1 MRSSHGDGSETIRRA
16 RPDDIEPILTLLTE
30 YELPRSSFEPF
41 YMHDTS
47 YRPEHSWVV
56 EQQGRLLSHI
66 RIYDRWTHLAGRSGW
81 VPIEQEVVRAVLHP
95 ALSGSV
101 RIGPAQ
107 QQELPA
113 LMHLYDVANAQRTG
127 TTGRSP
133 EYWQELPLWLQEK
146 ANDLLVA
153 HENALDTPVGYV
165 RSRVTQDALEIL
177 ELASEGDSPDIAH
190 SLLTTSA
197 MQLDGH
203 LLGHFPPSMRT
214 IFLPGEF
221 GVRDDPGL
229 MGRVINLA
237 ALASALA
244 PQWVE
249 RLLEAGRD

>member
-66 RIYDRWTHLAGRSGW
+66 RIYDRWIRVGQAKLHIAGIGNVITARDARGHGYVGRIMATILPVLQQEGYALSLLWTHLTGLYGRSGW

-95 ALSGSV
+95 TLSGSV

-146 ANDLLVA
+146 AND
-153 HENALDTPVGYV
+153 
-165 RSRVTQDALEIL
+165 S
-177 ELASEGDSPDIAH
+177 
-190 SLLTTSA
+190 SLLT
-197 MQLDGH
+197 
-203 LLGHFPPSMRT
+203 RT
-214 IFLPGEF
+214 RWI
-221 GVRDDPGL
+221 
-229 MGRVINLA
+229 
-237 ALASALA
+237 
-244 PQWVE
+244 
-249 RLLEAGRD
+249 RLLVRYAVESRRMRWTYSNWRAKETAPTLPTRC